1 MGGAIL
7 TDLFT
12 FPKEGKRA
20 TVRESSATM
29 ERDLQDIKEEI
40 RARTDIV
47 EIIGTYTRLKRSGKR
62 WMGLCPFHADKNPS
76 FSVSPDIGHYRCWSC
91 GESGDLFKF
100 VGKKENLDFIETV
113 EFLAKRAGI
122 AFERK
127 GVDREKAS
135 EREQAFALNEIAARF
150 FQERLAK
157 SPDAQTYLA
166 GRAILKSTQDQ
177 FQIGF
182 APPDWEALS
191 FHLQKSRQDMALA
204 LKIGLIKERKEG
216 GSGYY
221 DTFRN
226 RLMFPIFDVNGRVIA
241 FGGRAMGDDKAK
253 YLNSEGSLIF
263 DKSRTLYGL
272 NFARKKL
279 SGHIPAVFVE
289 GYVDVI
295 TAHQAGFSQCVAT
308 LGTSMTEEHARLLV
322 RYNPKVVI
330 CYDSDSAGI
339 KATLRGAAV
348 WESIGI
354 EGAEVRVARL
364 PAGDDPDSIL
374 KRGETA
380 LFQKALDEAIPR
392 VAFQLELTLK
402 AHDLGTPDGRADA
415 LAEAIPVL
423 ATVPHLTVRDRYAQ
437 QVAYLHTSFSYDPNR
452 ATQQILADA
461 AAYAKQSHAR
471 DRNYPL
477 SEDANR
483 GPLENQPPPPAHRPP
498 SREQWGKTEPW
509 SPPRS
514 DGNGGGNSGGN
525 RSGGAYGNGN
535 YGNGSYGNGGW
546 RKRKPDGPLSDTT
559 PPPLTA
565 PPVSGAEKA
574 ERQLLRAVFQPE
586 FRAFLLGSLRP
597 ELLVTA
603 NGRRLF
609 EMVARTPASPDGGV
623 DPQPVLRRVEA
634 EEEGA
639 NGAEGGSGEM
649 SGENPPAK
657 LSAFIRDVLEDFR
670 SITSNEP
677 LNEAVIRDCIRR
689 LERHRDEQTRR
700 DLLRRAET
708 LLTEDQQI
716 AEREYQRRTREMKGS
731 QP

>member
-1 MGGAIL
+1 
-7 TDLFT
+7 
-12 FPKEGKRA
+12 
-20 TVRESSATM
+20 
-29 ERDLQDIKEEI
+29 
-40 RARTDIV
+40 
-47 EIIGTYTRLKRSGKR
+47 
-62 WMGLCPFHADKNPS
+62 
-76 FSVSPDIGHYRCWSC
+76 
-91 GESGDLFKF
+91 
-100 VGKKENLDFIETV
+100 
-113 EFLAKRAGI
+113 
-122 AFERK
+122 
-127 GVDREKAS
+127 
-135 EREQAFALNEIAARF
+135 
-150 FQERLAK
+150 
-157 SPDAQTYLA
+157 
-166 GRAILKSTQDQ
+166 
-177 FQIGF
+177 
-182 APPDWEALS
+182 
-191 FHLQKSRQDMALA
+191 MALA

-216 GSGYY
+216 NSGYY

-253 YLNSEGSLIF
+253 YLNSEASLIF

-272 NFARKKL
+272 NYARKKL
-279 SGHIPAVFVE
+279 SGDIPAVFVE

-402 AHDLGTPDGRADA
+402 AHDLHTADGRADA

-437 QVAYLHTSFSYDPNR
+437 TVAYLHTSFSYDPNR
-452 ATQQILADA
+452 AVQQILADA

-483 GPLENQPPPPAHRPP
+483 GPLENQAPPPAHRPP
-498 SREQWGKTEPW
+498 SREQWGKSEPW
-509 SPPRS
+509 APPGAS
-514 DGNGGGNSGGN
+514 SNGGYNQN
-525 RSGGAYGNGN
+525 RSYNNGNGN
-535 YGNGSYGNGGW
+535 YGNGSGGYGNGGYGNGGGW
-546 RKRKPDGPLSDTT
+546 RKRKPDGPISDTT

-574 ERQLLRAVFQPE
+574 ERQLLRAVFSRNFVRSFLE
-586 FRAFLLGSLRP
+586 AFG
-597 ELLVTA
+597 
-603 NGRRLF
+603 
-609 EMVARTPASPDGGV
+609 
-623 DPQPVLRRVEA
+623 
-634 EEEGA
+634 
-639 NGAEGGSGEM
+639 
-649 SGENPPAK
+649 
-657 LSAFIRDVLEDFR
+657 
-670 SITSNEP
+670 
-677 LNEAVIRDCIRR
+677 LNC
-689 LERHRDEQTRR
+689 
-700 DLLRRAET
+700 
-708 LLTEDQQI
+708 
-716 AEREYQRRTREMKGS
+716 
-731 QP
+731 

>member
-1 MGGAIL
+1 
-7 TDLFT
+7 
-12 FPKEGKRA
+12 
-20 TVRESSATM
+20 M

-40 RARTDIV
+40 RSRTDLV
-47 EIIGTYTRLKRSGKR
+47 EIIGAYTRLKRSGKN
-62 WMGLCPFHADKNPS
+62 WTGLCPFHSDKNPS
-76 FSVSPDIGHYRCWSC
+76 FSVSPTMGIYKCYSC
-91 GESGDLFKF
+91 GEGGDLFKF
-100 VGKKENLDFIETV
+100 VGKKENLDFIETI

-122 AFERK
+122 QFERK

-157 SPDAQTYLA
+157 SQDAQNYLA
-166 GRAILKSTQDQ
+166 GRAILKSTQEQ
-177 FQIGF
+177 FQVGF
-182 APPDWEALS
+182 APPDWEGLS
-191 FHLQKSRQDMALA
+191 FHLQKTRQDVALA

-279 SGHIPAVFVE
+279 SGDIPAVFVE

-364 PAGDDPDSIL
+364 PSGDDPDSIL

-380 LFQKALDEAIPR
+380 LFQKALDDAIPR

-402 AHDLGTPDGRADA
+402 AHDLHTANGRADA

-423 ATVPHLTVRDRYAQ
+423 ASVPLLTVRDRYAQ
-437 QVAYLHTSFSYDPNR
+437 DVAYLHTSYARDPVT
-452 ATQQILADA
+452 AIQHILADA

-498 SREQWGKTEPW
+498 SRENWGKSEPW
-509 SPPRS
+509 SPPRPDS
-514 DGNGGGNSGGN
+514 YGGGNASGNGGYPQN
-525 RSGGAYGNGN
+525 RSGAGN
-535 YGNGSYGNGGW
+535 YGSGGGW
-546 RKRKPDGPLSDTT
+546 RKRKPEGPVSDTT
-559 PPPLTA
+559 PPPLA
-565 PPVSGAEKA
+565 PPPVSGAEKA

-586 FRAFLLGSLRP
+586 FRAFLLGSLPP

-609 EMVARTPASPDGGV
+609 EIIARTPASADGGIE
-623 DPQPVLRRVEA
+623 PQPILRRVEA
-634 EEEGA
+634 DEEGTD
-639 NGAEGGSGEM
+639 GAEAETGERT
-649 SGENPPAK
+649 GESRPAK
-657 LSAFIRDVLEDFR
+657 LSAFIRDVLEDSR
-670 SITSNEP
+670 SLVSNEP

-700 DLLRRAET
+700 EMLRRAET
-708 LLTEDQQI
+708 LSMEDQQI

-731 QP
+731 QT

>member
-1 MGGAIL
+1 
-7 TDLFT
+7 
-12 FPKEGKRA
+12 
-20 TVRESSATM
+20 M

-47 EIIGTYTRLKRSGKR
+47 EIIGMHTRLKRSGKN
-62 WMGLCPFHADKNPS
+62 WTGLCPFHADKNPS
-76 FSVSPDIGHYRCWSC
+76 FSVVPSIGIYKCFSC
-91 GESGDLFKF
+91 GEGGDLFKF
-100 VGKKENLDFIETV
+100 VSKKENLDFIETV
-113 EFLAKRAGI
+113 EWLAKRAGI
-122 AFERK
+122 EFQRK
-127 GVDREKAS
+127 GVNQERAS

-150 FQERLAK
+150 FQDRLAK
-157 SPDAQTYLA
+157 SPDAQNYLA
-166 GRAILKSTQDQ
+166 NRAILKSTQEQ

-182 APPDWEALS
+182 APPDWEAFA
-191 FHLQKSRQDMALA
+191 FHLQKQRQDMALA
-204 LKIGLIKERKEG
+204 LKIGLIKERREG
-216 GSGYY
+216 GSGNY

-241 FGGRAMGDDKAK
+241 FGGRAMGEDKAK

-279 SGHIPAVFVE
+279 SGDTPAVFVE

-380 LFQKALDEAIPR
+380 RFQKALDEAIPR
-392 VAFQLELTLK
+392 VAFQLELTLN
-402 AHDLGTPDGRADA
+402 AHDLATADGRADA

-437 QVAYLHTSFSYDPNR
+437 QVAYLHTSFAYDPNR

-461 AAYAKQSHAR
+461 AAYAQQSHAR

-477 SEDANR
+477 SEEANR

-498 SREQWGKTEPW
+498 SRDQWGKTEQWP
-509 SPPRS
+509 
-514 DGNGGGNSGGN
+514 NTKNVQN
-525 RSGGAYGNGN
+525 
-535 YGNGSYGNGGW
+535 GNGSYGANRPSGGYGGYGAGNGYGNSGGW
-546 RKRKPDGPLSDTT
+546 RKRQPEGPISDRT
-559 PPPLTA
+559 PVPLTA
-565 PPVSGAEKA
+565 PSLSRAEKA
-574 ERQLLRAVFQPE
+574 ERQLLRALFQPE
-586 FRAFLLGSLRP
+586 FRAFLLGNIRT

-609 EMVARTPASPDGGV
+609 EIIARTPPADDGGV
-623 DPQPVLRRVEA
+623 APQFVLRRAEEA
-634 EEEGA
+634 EET
-639 NGAEGGSGEM
+639 AESSEH
-649 SGENPPAK
+649 SSEPPPAK
-657 LSAFIRDVLEDFR
+657 LSGFIRDVLEDFG
-670 SITSNEP
+670 SIVSKEP
-677 LNEAVIRDCIRR
+677 LNEAVLRACLRD

-700 DLLRRAET
+700 ELLRRAET
-708 LLTEDQQI
+708 PPTEEQQI

-731 QP
+731 RTAEEGGSQVGV